1 LPSHGHSETAAQLQ
15 GLEILPL
22 KSIEYKNRAFKEFD
36 LDAALARKPG
46 LLLVDELA
54 IGKPVRLP
62 SLGPLKTAIKPIKK
76 IHRPVRQNTTS
87 PVLI

>member
-1 LPSHGHSETAAQLQ
+1 MQ

-54 IGKPVRLP
+54 IGKFQRRWFAPSEARESLKRLKHACTIAFA
-62 SLGPLKTAIKPIKK
+62 GPIENSDQA
-76 IHRPVRQNTTS
+76 N
-87 PVLI
+87 